1 LVIKK
6 RFYLVVSIQITE
18 LFFQVDVEEM
28 LNFGMLKDN
37 VSIPSMKT
45 TIQIGSVKSDIHHQT
60 KLYSL
65 PQLVGME
72 DLKFGVHNSKF
83 YIHSKLMKNKL
94 MLYLSLL

>member
-1 LVIKK
+1 MKK

-18 LFFQVDVEEM
+18 LFFQVVVEEM

-37 VSIPSMKT
+37 VSIPSMKI
-45 TIQIGSVKSDIHHQT
+45 TIVIGSVKLDIHHLT

-65 PQLVGME
+65 PQPVGME

-94 MLYLSLL
+94 MLYLLLL

>member
-1 LVIKK
+1 M
-6 RFYLVVSIQITE
+6 
-18 LFFQVDVEEM
+18 EEM

-65 PQLVGME
+65 LQLVGME